1 MKRWL
6 PLVMAALS
14 SVCFAQATQPATAS
28 PAAPSL
34 VPGLVM
40 DVYEL
45 PRMPTRLRR
54 LIPGAKPLVSRV
66 ITSLRLKDKAAF
78 GGYDEKFQMLLH
90 GYLNVEQTGAYGFRL
105 NTDDG
110 SQLLIDGR
118 EVAINEGVHG
128 QDPGVVGTVDLSPG
142 PHAIVVRYFQADYGF
157 GFTLSWKLPGADD
170 FADVPADVLR
180 ADPAD
185 VKPVAPA
192 GPAGTR
198 RFTLP
203 VATQPSPAEIEET
216 LYHVC
221 TSPGFGE
228 LNERAGDLLI
238 ALLDSPNQ
246 ISERARRAIGRM
258 LGEVNYD
265 GLTKENQGRF
275 LKGFMQSTF
284 SFQTDRPFN
293 GERGPIVIG
302 TAKEMPLR
310 FWNGR
315 RATGWRTLVTIDGR
329 DLTIDATKPD
339 MPEVGRAALAVAG
352 LPPHLRRY
360 VHSIKIDPSPQNQY
374 NGGGDGIWI
383 RLDRSPPQG
392 QIDSVFA
399 HEIGH
404 VLASNT
410 GGDHGW
416 QDVAD
421 SDYLSI
427 SGYGN
432 RNLNEDFAEFTR
444 LYLSVK
450 DNPAALESVRTLFPK
465 RYAAFMAAW
474 DKSVAEYEKRQAA
487 TTQSIEK
494 KSD

>member
-1 MKRWL
+1 MRRT
-6 PLVMAALS
+6 V
-14 SVCFAQATQPATAS
+14 VFAVAVLTAVATSRGQTTQPAS
-28 PAAPSL
+28 AAAAL

-54 LIPGAKPLVSRV
+54 LIPGAKPSVSK
-66 ITSLRLKDKAAF
+66 ITTTLRLKDKAAF

-90 GYLNVEQTGAYGFRL
+90 GYLKIEQAGTYAFRL

-110 SQLLIDGR
+110 SQLLIGGK

-128 QDPGVVGTVDLSPG
+128 QEPGVVGTVDSSPG
-142 PHAIVVRYFQADYGF
+142 SHPIVIRYFQADYGF
-157 GFTLSWKLPGADD
+157 GFNVSWKPPGADD
-170 FADVPADVLR
+170 FVDVPAGVLR

-185 VKPVAPA
+185 LKTVATT
-192 GPAGTR
+192 GPATTR

-203 VATQPSPAEIEET
+203 VATQPSPAEIEQT
-216 LYHVC
+216 LYDVC

-228 LNERAGDLLI
+228 LNEKTGDLLI

-246 ISERARRAIGRM
+246 ISQRARRAVGKM
-258 LGEVNYD
+258 LADVNYD
-265 GLTKENQGRF
+265 GLSKENQGRF

-293 GERGPIVIG
+293 GERVPVVIG
-302 TAKEMPLR
+302 QAKPMSLR
-310 FWNGR
+310 FWNNR
-315 RATGWRTLVTIDGR
+315 RQDGWRTVVQIDGR
-329 DLTIDATKPD
+329 DLTIDSAKENA
-339 MPEVGRAALAVAG
+339 PEVERAAMALAG
-352 LPPHLRRY
+352 LPAHLRRY
-360 VHSIKIDPSPQNQY
+360 VRTIKIDPSPQNQY

-383 RLDRSPPQG
+383 RTERTPPQS
-392 QIDSVFA
+392 QVDSVFA

-404 VLASNT
+404 ILASNT
-410 GGDHGW
+410 GGDEGW
-416 QDVAD
+416 QDIAD
-421 SDYLSI
+421 SDYVSI

-450 DNPAALESVRTLFPK
+450 DDPAALESVQALFPK
-465 RYAAFMAAW
+465 RYAAFIKVW
-474 DKSVAEYEKRQAA
+474 DKCVAEYEKRKAA
-487 TTQSIEK
+487 TTRAE
-494 KSD
+494 